1 MRTLGFLSVFLV
13 CAAAAWAQTSS
24 PPAGVALDVATSRAA
39 VIFDL
44 RYHLTLNVPKALAEP
59 ITGTN
64 RITFDLRSNTQPL
77 VIDFETSRDHVK
89 TVQANGADAA
99 FEYLN
104 GHIIVPSTS
113 LKTGR
118 NEVVVTFNAG
128 DASLNRSADFMYAL
142 FVPARARQAI
152 PVFDQP
158 DMKARWTLDLT
169 YPSEWK
175 AASNGA
181 IATAVSGHDML
192 GSRGPTGSLASKRHD
207 S

>member
-1 MRTLGFLSVFLV
+1 MRTLGFLSLFLV
-13 CAAAAWAQTSS
+13 CAASVWAQTSS
-24 PPAGVALDVATSRAA
+24 PAAGVPLDVATSRAA

-44 RYHLTLNVPKALAEP
+44 RYHLALKVPKASAEP

-89 TVQANGADAA
+89 SVQANGAAA
-99 FEYLN
+99 VFEYLN

-118 NEVVVTFNAG
+118 NEIVVTFNAG

-158 DMKARWTLDLT
+158 DLKARWTLD
-169 YPSEWK
+169 
-175 AASNGA
+175 
-181 IATAVSGHDML
+181 
-192 GSRGPTGSLASKRHD
+192 
-207 S
+207 